1 MIKPHNT
8 REPEVL
14 QEHPMVKTIL
24 AELQTIDDRRQ
35 WEDRFYKLMDQR
47 SHIGIPVQYER
58 LFLYSSEE
66 KEEKKHDHQRSRK
79 QSNRRRISHSTDL
92 MG

>member
-35 WEDRFYKLMDQR
+35 WENRFYKLMDQR

-58 LFLYSSEE
+58 LFLCSYEEQEEE
-66 KEEKKHDHQRSRK
+66 KYDHQRSRK
-79 QSNRRRISHSTDL
+79 QSNRRRISHQRV
-92 MG
+92 

>member
-1 MIKPHNT
+1 MIKSHNT

-24 AELQTIDDRRQ
+24 AELQAIDDRRQ

-58 LFLYSSEE
+58 LFLCSYEE
-66 KEEKKHDHQRSRK
+66 KEEKKYDHQRSRK
-79 QSNRRRISHSTDL
+79 QSNRRRISHQRV
-92 MG
+92 

>member
-35 WEDRFYKLMDQR
+35 WEDRFYKLMDRR

-79 QSNRRRISHSTDL
+79 QSNRRRISHQRI
-92 MG
+92 

>member
-8 REPEVL
+8 RESEVL

-35 WEDRFYKLMDQR
+35 WENRFYKLMDQR
-47 SHIGIPVQYER
+47 SQIGIPLQYER
-58 LFLYSSEE
+58 LFLCSSEE
-66 KEEKKHDHQRSRK
+66 KEEKKYDHQRSRK
-79 QSNRRRISHSTDL
+79 QSNRRRISH
-92 MG
+92 

>member
-1 MIKPHNT
+1 MAKPHNT

-14 QEHPMVKTIL
+14 QEHPMVKTLL
-24 AELQTIDDRRQ
+24 AELQAIDDRRQ

-58 LFLYSSEE
+58 LFLCSYAE
-66 KEEKKHDHQRSRK
+66 KEEKKYDHRRSRK
-79 QSNRRRISHSTDL
+79 QSNRRRISHQRI
-92 MG
+92 